1 MPELP
6 EVETI
11 KRYVES
17 ALKGAQIQNV
27 QVRQPKF
34 REPVP
39 DDFAQK
45 ITGAEIVDLKRIAK
59 YMLMNLNNGL
69 TIIWHFGMSG
79 KIRIESASTP
89 LEPQKHDHIIID
101 TTRGRLIFN
110 DPRRFGLVVLC
121 HTNRLKSH
129 HLLQHLG
136 LDPWDKNLTA
146 AYLAQKFAGKKTAVK
161 IALLDQTIVCGIGNI
176 YASEILYRARIL
188 PVRPAESINSAEI
201 KRLIKYTREVLESA
215 VEAGGSS
222 IHDYVHPDGN
232 VGYFQES
239 HCVYNK
245 TGLRCPQCCCVFE
258 KTGGIQKSVLG
269 GRSTFYCATLQK

>member
-39 DDFAQK
+39 DDCAQK

-79 KIRIESASTP
+79 KIRIESADTSP
-89 LEPQKHDHIIID
+89 ELQKHDHIIID

-136 LDPWDKNLTA
+136 LDPWDKNLTED
-146 AYLAQKFAGKKTAVK
+146 YLAQNPANPVTVHVTVK
-161 IALLDQTIVCGIGNI
+161 EG
-176 YASEILYRARIL
+176 EE
-188 PVRPAESINSAEI
+188 PAERIYSCLSDS
-201 KRLIKYTREVLESA
+201 V
-215 VEAGGSS
+215 
-222 IHDYVHPDGN
+222 
-232 VGYFQES
+232 QE
-239 HCVYNK
+239 
-245 TGLRCPQCCCVFE
+245 LRCLHGLIVLNIADKETLE
-258 KTGGIQKSVLG
+258 KIRLCSYKTDSLG
-269 GRSTFYCATLQK
+269 EDYHLLQGSCRSFNIRYSSGSLSFNKAQFLDYLNDGEEE